1 MSYEKYIVV
10 VNSETGE
17 LIKKIKITD
26 EEPEETREGE
36 RCEEIET
43 EGADI
48 GRYTK
53 ISDGIVKK
61 IEQLGASERSLLLSL
76 IPNVRYITN
85 EIHLR
90 GRRNLSTSD
99 ISNYAK
105 MSRPTTTNAIDKL
118 IRMGFIRRKAGE
130 NRKSVYYMNPEIAMK
145 GRKIQK
151 ETSEIFKEAR
161 EGGERYGTE
170 LNRPA
175 KRDGGVTGCD
185 HE

>member
-1 MSYEKYIVV
+1 
-10 VNSETGE
+10 
-17 LIKKIKITD
+17 
-26 EEPEETREGE
+26 
-36 RCEEIET
+36 
-43 EGADI
+43 
-48 GRYTK
+48 
-53 ISDGIVKK
+53 
-61 IEQLGASERSLLLSL
+61 
-76 IPNVRYITN
+76 
-85 EIHLR
+85 
-90 GRRNLSTSD
+90 
-99 ISNYAK
+99 

-161 EGGERYGTE
+161 EGGEKYGTE
-170 LNRPA
+170 LNGPA